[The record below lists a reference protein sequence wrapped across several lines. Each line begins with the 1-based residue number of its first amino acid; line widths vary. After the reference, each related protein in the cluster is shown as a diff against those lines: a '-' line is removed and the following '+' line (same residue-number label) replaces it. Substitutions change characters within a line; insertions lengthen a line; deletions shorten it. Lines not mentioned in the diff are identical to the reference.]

1 MLNKTLLISALLTF
15 PAFSLASSSD
25 SVTEGLATHLSSLIT
40 QTNEAFDQACAA
52 QSALPPE
59 SEPEVEFRQFF
70 LTIAPQA
77 SFGLSGTLDLE
88 VSPEV
93 TFVWEKTE

>member
-1 MLNKTLLISALLTF
+1 MLNITLLISALLAF
-15 PAFSLASSSD
+15 PAFAE
-25 SVTEGLATHLSSLIT
+25 EGLATHLSSLIT

-52 QSALPPE
+52 QSALPSE

-93 TFVWEKTE
+93 SFVWEKTE